1 MSDFVNY
8 FGSTP
13 HVASKKGEDAAAP
26 AAEPFDSADGQL
38 SFGEQV
44 DTAAHTPS
52 VGLRPDYTPQT
63 LLRDAWVEV
72 DLSAIAYNIKTVM
85 RAVGSRRLLCAD
97 VSADAYGHGAVRVAK
112 AALEAG
118 ADRLAVATPEE
129 GVLLRQAG
137 INAPILVKTQPCA
150 NAIELLVA
158 YNLTPAVFDAKF
170 ALDYAEYADR
180 QGKSAPF
187 HLEVNSGMN
196 CNGVFYLDAADFI
209 RSVSFHRALKYEGTF
224 TVFGICDSRDQLDF
238 NEQCRRFEEAL
249 SQIRAAGFD
258 PGIVHAADSYTI
270 FKHPQLH
277 YGMVRMGSCMY
288 GIDADLYATSI
299 NVLKPVM
306 SVKARVSQVTEP
318 QVGEGVGRGY
328 NYRVGMPVQIATVPI
343 GYADG
348 ISPALARS
356 GFRVLWHGMAINQVG
371 DIGMNQMMVE
381 IPLKYSVTGVKG
393 SALPG
398 DEIVI
403 IGVQGDVVIPCETMA
418 ESLQALCPQ
427 ITILFGQR
435 LPKVYL

>member
-1 MSDFVNY
+1 
-8 FGSTP
+8 
-13 HVASKKGEDAAAP
+13 
-26 AAEPFDSADGQL
+26 
-38 SFGEQV
+38 
-44 DTAAHTPS
+44 
-52 VGLRPDYTPQT
+52 
-63 LLRDAWVEV
+63 
-72 DLSAIAYNIKTVM
+72 
-85 RAVGSRRLLCAD
+85 
-97 VSADAYGHGAVRVAK
+97 
-112 AALEAG
+112 
-118 ADRLAVATPEE
+118 
-129 GVLLRQAG
+129 
-137 INAPILVKTQPCA
+137 
-150 NAIELLVA
+150 
-158 YNLTPAVFDAKF
+158 
-170 ALDYAEYADR
+170 
-180 QGKSAPF
+180 
-187 HLEVNSGMN
+187 MN

-209 RSVSFHRALKYEGTF
+209 RSMSFHRALKYEGTF

-277 YGMVRMGSCMY
+277 YSMVRMGSCMY